1 VFVFAEEKGPFLP
14 LPAIQ
19 TSSSI
24 QLKSI
29 PNQYQVAIATHSI
42 DLLQNRRTPSTIKP

>member
-14 LPAIQ
+14 LPAIKPLLQ
-19 TSSSI
+19 FNS
-24 QLKSI
+24 
-29 PNQYQVAIATHSI
+29 NQYQVAIATHSI